1 MSDKNI
7 RIAGASG
14 FWGDAARA
22 TPQLLKGGNVDFIAY
37 DYLAEIT
44 MSIMARARAKNPDY
58 GYALDF
64 VTAAMKPNL
73 KEIARQGVK
82 IVSNAGGVNP
92 QACANA
98 LRAVIAEQGLSLK
111 VACVLGDDLITQRD
125 ELAAQGHTEMF
136 TGGAFPA
143 TDKIASIN
151 AYLGAFPVAKALEE
165 GADIVVTGRC
175 VDSAVTLGACIH
187 AFGWGRDDLDKLAMG
202 SLAGHIIEC
211 GPQATGGNFT
221 DWEEVHS
228 LETIGYPITEIS
240 ADGNFVCSK
249 PEGTGGLV
257 TRATIAEQMVY
268 EIGDPQAYMLPD
280 VICDFSNVELEQ
292 VGENLVRVT
301 GAIGSPAPDTY
312 KVCTTYADEFRGGT
326 NMTFYGIDADR
337 KAQKLAD
344 AIFVAAR
351 RTLKH
356 LGLPDFSETSVEILG
371 AESQFGSAATV
382 TNCREVVMKIA
393 AKHPDAAGIGIML
406 KETVGLGLATPPGLS
421 GFAGARPSPS
431 PVVRLFSFALLKGAA
446 EGSTK
451 GAAEGST
458 KGAVKPQVELDG
470 VVFDVPDTAG
480 VTFNRQNITR
490 PKVPTLPAA
499 PAGDLVAV
507 PLIKLAWGRSGD
519 KGDKANI
526 GIIARQ
532 SEYLPYIYAALT
544 EQAVFEKFAHFLPE
558 GATSDKSVERYL
570 MTGTDAINFLI
581 HDVLGGGGMASIRN
595 DAQGKGYGQLLLAA
609 SIPVSAEIANKLN
622 N

>member
-111 VACVLGDDLITQRD
+111 VACVLGDDLIAQRE

-143 TDKIASIN
+143 ADKIASIN

-187 AFGWGRDDLDKLAMG
+187 AFGWSRDDLDKLAMG

-356 LGLPDFSETSVEILG
+356 LGLPDFSETSVELLG
-371 AESQFGSAATV
+371 TESQFGSAATV
-382 TNCREVVMKIA
+382 NNCREVVMKIA
-393 AKHPDAAGIGIML
+393 AKHPAAAGIGIML

-431 PVVRLFSFALLKGAA
+431 PVVRLFSFALLKGV
-446 EGSTK
+446 
-451 GAAEGST
+451 AEGST
-458 KGAVKPQVELDG
+458 KGAVKPQIELDG
-470 VVFDVPDTAG
+470 IIFDVPDTAG
-480 VTFNRQNITR
+480 FTFNRQNITR
-490 PKVPTLPAA
+490 PTVPLA
-499 PAGDLVAV
+499 PLASACDLVAV

-532 SEYLPYIYAALT
+532 PEYLPFIYAALT

-570 MTGTDAINFLI
+570 MHGTHAINFLI

>member
-98 LRAVIAEQGLSLK
+98 LRAVIAEQGLTLK
-111 VACVLGDDLITQRD
+111 VACVLGDDMIEQRD
-125 ELAAQGHTEMF
+125 ELAEQGHTEMF
-136 TGGAFPA
+136 TGVAFPPA
-143 TDKIASIN
+143 DKVASIN

-187 AFGWGRDDLDKLAMG
+187 AFGWGREDLDKLAMG

-221 DWEEVHS
+221 DWEDVYS

-240 ADGNFVCSK
+240 ADGSFICSK

-268 EIGDPQAYMLPD
+268 EIGDPQAYRLPD
-280 VICDFSNVELEQ
+280 VICDFSAVELEQ
-292 VGENLVRVT
+292 RGENLVRVT
-301 GAIGSPAPDTY
+301 GATGFPAPDTY

-351 RTLKH
+351 GTLKH
-356 LGLPDFSETSVEILG
+356 LGLADFSDTSVEILG
-371 AESQFGSAATV
+371 AESQYGSAATV

-406 KETVGLGLATPPGLS
+406 KEAVGLGLATPPGLS

-451 GAAEGST
+451 GA
-458 KGAVKPQVELDG
+458 VKPQVELDG

-480 VTFNRQNITR
+480 VTFNAKDITR
-490 PKVPTLPAA
+490 PNAPILPAS
-499 PAGDLVAV
+499 PEGDLIAV

-532 SEYLPYIYAALT
+532 PEYLPYIYAALT
-544 EQAVFEKFAHFLPE
+544 EQAIFERFAHFLPE
-558 GATSDKSVERYL
+558 GATSGKSVERYL
-570 MTGTDAINFLI
+570 MPGSHAINFLI

-609 SIPVSAEIANKLN
+609 SIPVSAEIARQLKH
-622 N
+622 

>member
-111 VACVLGDDLITQRD
+111 VACVLGDDLIAQRD

-165 GADIVVTGRC
+165 AADIVVTGRC

-393 AKHPDAAGIGIML
+393 AKHLDAAGIGIML

-470 VVFDVPDTAG
+470 IVFDVPDTAG
-480 VTFNRQNITR
+480 VAFNRQNITR

-499 PAGDLVAV
+499 PAGDLVTV

-544 EQAVFEKFAHFLPE
+544 EQAIFEKFAHFLPE

-570 MTGTDAINFLI
+570 MPGTHAINFLI

>member
-371 AESQFGSAATV
+371 AASQFGSAATV

-570 MTGTDAINFLI
+570 MPGTHAINFLI

>member
-1 MSDKNI
+1 MVDKTL

-22 TPQLLKGGNVDFIAY
+22 TPQLLKDGNLDFIAY

-44 MSIMARARAKNPDY
+44 RSIIARARDKNPDY

-98 LRAVIAEQGLSLK
+98 LRALIAEMGLDLK
-111 VACVLGDDLITQRD
+111 VACVLGDDMIAQRD
-125 ELAAQGHTEMF
+125 QLAEQGYTEMF
-136 TGGAFPA
+136 TGAAFPA
-143 TDKIASIN
+143 ADKIASIN
-151 AYLGAFPVAKALEE
+151 AYLGAFPVARALDE

-187 AFGWGRDDLDKLAMG
+187 SFGWGRGDLDKLAMG

-221 DWEEVHS
+221 DWEEVES
-228 LETIGYPITEIS
+228 LETIGYPIAEVH
-240 ADGNFVCSK
+240 ADGSFDCSK
-249 PEGTGGLV
+249 PEGSGGLV
-257 TRATIAEQMVY
+257 STATIAEQMVY

-280 VICDFSNVELEQ
+280 VVCDFSQ
-292 VGENLVRVT
+292 VQLGQLDDNLVRVT
-301 GAIGSPAPDTY
+301 GATGLPAPDTY

-326 NMTFYGIDADR
+326 NMTFYGVDADR

-344 AIFVAAR
+344 AIFTASR
-351 RTLKH
+351 RTLTH
-356 LGLPDFSETSVEILG
+356 LGLPDYSETSVELIG
-371 AESQFGSAATV
+371 AESQFGANAQITQ
-382 TNCREVVMKIA
+382 CRELVLKIA

-406 KETVGLGLATPPGLS
+406 KEAVGLGLATPPGLS

-431 PVVRLFSFALLKGAA
+431 PVVRLFSFALPKGTA
-446 EGSTK
+446 EI
-451 GAAEGST
+451 E
-458 KGAVKPQVELDG
+458 VEIDG
-470 VVFDVPDTAG
+470 VSHQVPDSPG
-480 VTFNRQNITR
+480 QPFSPQDLQR
-490 PKVPTLPAA
+490 PTVPATPTDATV
-499 PAGDLVAV
+499 PV

-519 KGDKANI
+519 KGDKANV

-532 SEYLPYIYAALT
+532 PEYLPYIYAALS
-544 EQAVFEKFAHFLPE
+544 EQAVADCFAHFLPAE
-558 GATSDKSVERYL
+558 AAGNSVSYVDRYL
-570 MTGTDAINFLI
+570 MPGSHAINFLI

-595 DAQGKGYGQLLLAA
+595 DAQGKGYGQILLALP
-609 SIPVSAEIANKLN
+609 IPVSAEIAAQLK
-622 N
+622 